1 MKNKAFITLIALI
14 IFLNILLVISV
25 LVHKCLYGLKTL
37 DNLYNNDF
45 YGRREKEAMKT
56 WLVI

>member
-14 IFLNILLVISV
+14 IFLNISLVMSV

-37 DNLYNNDF
+37 DNFIIMIL
-45 YGRREKEAMKT
+45 
-56 WLVI
+56 W